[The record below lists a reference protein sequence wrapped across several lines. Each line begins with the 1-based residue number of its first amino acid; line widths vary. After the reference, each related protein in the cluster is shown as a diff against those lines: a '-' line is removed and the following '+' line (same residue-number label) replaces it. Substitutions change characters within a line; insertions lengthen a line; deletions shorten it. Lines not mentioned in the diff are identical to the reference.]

1 MPSDKFVIWE
11 ALKLLELRGV
21 KGFTSKDVI
30 KAFPVPYQNI
40 QVSNSWLTE
49 CIKAKGYEWDKD
61 KKLWVV
67 SRAKK
72 EIEIKAMR
80 YERVKQKINKLES
93 KIRAM
98 LIELTHED
106 YCYKCPK
113 RLFCKHVK
121 HKGIS
126 KILAHQ
132 DICKAHKILL
142 SKIAGLERI
151 LNE

>member
-11 ALKLLELRGV
+11 TLKLLELRGV
-21 KGFTSKDVI
+21 KEFTSKDVI
-30 KAFPVPYQNI
+30 KAFPIPYQNT

-106 YCYKCPK
+106 YCYQCPK
-113 RLFCKHVK
+113 RIFCKHVK
-121 HKGIS
+121 HKGVF
-126 KILAHQ
+126 KILARW

-142 SKIAGLERI
+142 DKIAGLERI